1 MNIKHKSLKQQS
13 IPERMS
19 KRRLSKSEVRELGER
34 LTAIPLELS
43 KKDAVDIVEA
53 QGERSYLVN
62 QEVWL
67 FEEQGLLVPHLRLIH
82 SKPTMLRRV
91 AVDMGAVRFVT
102 NGADVMRPGI
112 VEIDAEI
119 RQGELVAVVDA
130 VHKKAL
136 AVGVALLATEEM
148 RAATNGK
155 VVKNLHWVGDR
166 WWEASEH

>member
-1 MNIKHKSLKQQS
+1 
-13 IPERMS
+13 MS

-34 LTAIPLELS
+34 LRTIPLELP

-82 SKPTMLRRV
+82 SRPALLRHV
-91 AVDMGAVRFVT
+91 SVDMGAVRFVT

-112 VEIDAEI
+112 VDIDVGI
-119 RQGELVAVVDA
+119 KQGDVVAVVDA

-136 AVGVALLATEEM
+136 AVGEALLDGVAM
-148 RAATNGK
+148 RAATSGK
-155 VVKNLHWVGDR
+155 AVRNLHWVGDKR
-166 WWEASEH
+166 WTIWSQGT